1 MGWPAASLTTVRRW
15 YCFTLCW
22 CCLQGRRSC
31 CWLLQRQWTV
41 LSTLENE
48 LEQPV
53 LESSGGPIQTK
64 EVRKMEVILLEKTR
78 NLGSLGDK
86 VKVRSGYGRNFLIPQ
101 GKAVP
106 ATESN
111 IKHFEERRA
120 ELEKQANEKLA
131 GGQARAARLT
141 EIASVTVPAKA
152 GDEGKLFGSVGTR
165 DIAEA
170 ITAAGLAVSKAE

>member
-1 MGWPAASLTTVRRW
+1 
-15 YCFTLCW
+15 
-22 CCLQGRRSC
+22 
-31 CWLLQRQWTV
+31 
-41 LSTLENE
+41 
-48 LEQPV
+48 
-53 LESSGGPIQTK
+53 
-64 EVRKMEVILLEKTR
+64 MEVILLEKTR

-170 ITAAGLAVSKAE
+170 ITAAGLAVSKAEVLMPNGLIRMAGDYEITLQLHSDVTATIKVSVVPE